1 MVAQALI
8 DQSESEYENAVVN
21 TGLHTPVAEIPFAK
35 GMQHTLEI
43 FNELSRQLGNSYQE
57 LEVKISELQG
67 ELVET
72 DRLRLQEL
80 TEKEKLADRLEC
92 ILEALPAAVIT
103 LDGSGKVIQANQSAI
118 AILGEPLKGEE
129 WISVIHRC
137 FAPTPTDGHEI
148 ALKNGRLVSI
158 ATQSL
163 GNEPG
168 QIIVLNDLTETRKL
182 QNQLNRHQKLSE
194 MGRMTASLAH
204 QVRTPLSTALLYADH
219 LASDKLD
226 AVRKKRYAGK
236 LKERLLQLQSQVNDM
251 LIFSKGGIV
260 VNQKIAINEFLGKL
274 FSRNL
279 EQLERNHVAVVTEES
294 SANPVISCNI
304 DILISAFSN
313 LIENSIQALLAQ
325 GNEFPR
331 ITIKVEMPKSGWVRV
346 AVEDNG
352 SGIPEA
358 YLAQVKEPFFTT
370 KSTGTGLGLAV
381 VHAVAQSHGAE
392 FTVANRVEGGACMA
406 LQFPVAQI

>member
-1 MVAQALI
+1 M
-8 DQSESEYENAVVN
+8 
-21 TGLHTPVAEIPFAK
+21 
-35 GMQHTLEI
+35 
-43 FNELSRQLGNSYQE
+43 
-57 LEVKISELQG
+57 
-67 ELVET
+67 
-72 DRLRLQEL
+72 
-80 TEKEKLADRLEC
+80 
-92 ILEALPAAVIT
+92 
-103 LDGSGKVIQANQSAI
+103 
-118 AILGEPLKGEE
+118 
-129 WISVIHRC
+129 
-137 FAPTPTDGHEI
+137 
-148 ALKNGRLVSI
+148 
-158 ATQSL
+158 
-163 GNEPG
+163 
-168 QIIVLNDLTETRKL
+168 
-182 QNQLNRHQKLSE
+182 
-194 MGRMTASLAH
+194 
-204 QVRTPLSTALLYADH
+204 
-219 LASDKLD
+219 
-226 AVRKKRYAGK
+226 RKKRYAGK